1 MAIGGV
7 DVVDFAKKAFDRVG
21 HVHLKDVNLSKSKSV
36 LAKQESIMSGVQ
48 KGLFTPLGS
57 GDVPIA
63 DVIRTLESAGYQGWY
78 VIEQDCAI
86 TGDLPATGDGPVKM
100 ISKSMEYLKSLALN

>member
-1 MAIGGV
+1 ME
-7 DVVDFAKKAFDRVG
+7 
-21 HVHLKDVNLSKSKSV
+21 KS
-36 LAKQESIMSGVQ
+36 VQ

-63 DVIRTLESAGYQGWY
+63 EIIRTLEDAGYQGWY

-86 TGDLPATGDGPVKM
+86 TGDLPVSGDGPVKM
-100 ISKSMEYLKSLALN
+100 IGKSMEFLKSLALT